1 MRTFAFT
8 LAFLIALAVPPVALA
23 HAFPE
28 NSSPHVGATVTTAP
42 EQVKVWFDGELEP
55 VFSTLIVKNASGRQ
69 VSTGKGKVDAKNHAL
84 LETPLLPHLPAGTY
98 TVYWSVIAHDGHHTA
113 GHFTFTVK

>member
-1 MRTFAFT
+1 MRSVVTA
-8 LAFLIALAVPPVALA
+8 LLVLALAIPACALA

-28 NSSPHVGATVTTAP
+28 KSSPHVGATVSP
-42 EQVKVWFDGELEP
+42 PPHDVKVWFDGELEP
-55 VFSTLIVKNASGRQ
+55 VFSTLIVKNA
-69 VSTGKGKVDAKNHAL
+69 KGKPVSAGAGRVDAHQHNL
-84 LETPLLPHLPAGTY
+84 LETTFPTKLASGTY